1 MKTLTCGVLLLAAA
15 LGRPG
20 GAGEVDVV
28 NVVVRQS
35 TAGVY
40 RFDVTPRH
48 ADEGWDHDADGWEIR
63 DGDGSVRA
71 TRVPAHPHFNEQ
83 PFTRAP
89 RRARLPARFTSVTVA
104 GHDSEHGYGVT
115 EITLDLPQSWFSQT
129 LTAAM
134 QTLREPGCRWG

>member
-15 LGRPG
+15 LGGPA

-40 RFDVTPRH
+40 RFDVTLRH
-48 ADEGWDHDADGWEIR
+48 ADGGWDHDAHHWEIR

-83 PFTRAP
+83 PFTCARAGHACP
-89 RRARLPARFTSVTVA
+89 HSSQASPLPAT
-104 GHDSEHGYGVT
+104 
-115 EITLDLPQSWFSQT
+115 
-129 LTAAM
+129 TASMA
-134 QTLREPGCRWG
+134 TA